1 MNVVIFGGAG
11 FIGTNLT
18 LKLARDKDVK
28 LTLVDA
34 EKEYFVYD
42 LQTIPNINFVI
53 REFNKETNFE
63 EILLGQ
69 DVVYHL
75 VSNVVPASSG
85 VDVYHEIES
94 NVGVTAKLLDAC
106 VRCNVKKVVFISS
119 GGTVYGREVI
129 CPIKETAATNPITS
143 YGIQKLAIEKLLYF
157 YNYKFG
163 LDYRVIRLANPY
175 GDYQRP
181 NGVLGVIVNFVYRA
195 LKKEPIVIYG
205 DGSVIRDYIYI
216 DDAIEAIL
224 KIEAYEG
231 REKLFNLGSGM
242 GTSIKVVLE
251 VLEKVLG
258 ENLNVTYT
266 QGRAFDVPVNFL
278 DITRYKNEV
287 GAINIISLEDG
298 IRKTVAFVKKN
309 YLD

>member
-1 MNVVIFGGAG
+1 MNVIIFGAAG
-11 FIGTNLT
+11 FIGTNLA
-18 LKLARDKDVK
+18 LKLIKNENINLRLVDVDKD
-28 LTLVDA
+28 
-34 EKEYFVYD
+34 YFVD
-42 LQTIPNINFVI
+42 ELKSISNIKFIISDFDKN
-53 REFNKETNFE
+53 TNFDE
-63 EILLGQ
+63 MLENQ

-119 GGTVYGREVI
+119 GGTVYGRKVI
-129 CPIKETAATNPITS
+129 CPIKETADTNPITS

-181 NGVLGVIVNFVYRA
+181 NGVLGVIVNFVYKA
-195 LKKEPIVIYG
+195 LKKEPITIYG
-205 DGSVIRDYIYI
+205 DGSAIRDYIYI
-216 DDAIEAIL
+216 NDAIEAIL
-224 KIEAYEG
+224 KIGAYEG
-231 REKLFNLGSGM
+231 KEKVFNLGSGI
-242 GTSIKVVLE
+242 GTSIKEVLE

-258 ENLNVTYT
+258 EKLNVIYT
-266 QGRAFDVPVNFL
+266 QSRAFDVPINYL
-278 DITRYKNEV
+278 DMKRYENEV
-287 GAINIISLEDG
+287 GITNFMSLEDG
-298 IRKTVAFVKKN
+298 INKTINYVKKK
-309 YLD
+309 YLN